1 MLASAGLLGLA
12 AVSGMMWWQTRD
24 KPVAAQMLGGDFHA
38 LQVLPDGRLLYGQ
51 HAGTSLSVDEGRTWS
66 VPDGAGDAM
75 ALATVP
81 GAPQTIVL
89 AGHDVLRLSDD
100 GGQSW
105 QDTGFGNLPG
115 TDLHGFALMPGDPSV
130 RYANVAGRGLY
141 RSKNAQDW
149 RLVTAA
155 TAGAMQIAVGPGSA
169 PRLYALTMDTGLI
182 VSVGGS
188 TWQQMSLAPQAA
200 ATGLYIHPDSG
211 NVYVAGPAGVARSED
226 GGANWITL
234 GLPEGAR
241 LVAAHPQSE
250 LQLFAVGESGA
261 VYRSPYGGTTW
272 NK

>member
-1 MLASAGLLGLA
+1 
-12 AVSGMMWWQTRD
+12 
-24 KPVAAQMLGGDFHA
+24 
-38 LQVLPDGRLLYGQ
+38 
-51 HAGTSLSVDEGRTWS
+51 
-66 VPDGAGDAM
+66 M